1 MMSRREL
8 PTLDRLRALSEV
20 VRLGSFSRA
29 ATSLGLTQ
37 PAISNQIRHL
47 ERQFGARLLERMGKR
62 ARPTPEGEI
71 LVAASSR
78 AFGELEKAM
87 DDLARRRAEIT
98 GTLVL
103 ATGPTA
109 TKHLLPP
116 IMAALRAR
124 HPGIELR
131 ILTGNTADLVPGLLE
146 GTIDLGLLTAPV
158 RHSALQTSRF
168 FRDRLV
174 CIAPPAEASA
184 TRIARPTELEG
195 RQLILYESGGSIRR
209 AIDAWLEAA
218 DPRRLRITDIGSAE
232 AQVAFVRAGF
242 GWSILSEIVARD
254 EAAAGRVDMLSLD
267 PPLFRDLELVWRA
280 DRATRPMIAAALDI
294 FSAHAAPGGAA

>member
-1 MMSRREL
+1 MSRRHL

-20 VRLGSFSRA
+20 VRLGSFSGA
-29 ATSLGLTQ
+29 AASLGLTQ

-47 ERQFGARLLERMGKR
+47 EQQFGTRLLERIGKR
-62 ARPTPEGEI
+62 ARPTAEGEI
-71 LVAASSR
+71 LMAAASR

-87 DDLARRRAEIT
+87 DDIARGRSEIT

-116 IMAALRAR
+116 VVTALRAR

-131 ILTGNTADLVPGLLE
+131 ILTGNTAELVPDLLK
-146 GTIDLGLLTAPV
+146 GTIEIGLLTAPV
-158 RHSALQTSRF
+158 RHSALRTSWF

-174 CIAPPAEASA
+174 CIAPPADAPA
-184 TRIARPTELEG
+184 TRIVRPGDLEG
-195 RQLILYESGGSIRR
+195 RQLVLYESSGSIRR
-209 AIDAWLEAA
+209 AMDAWLEAA

-242 GWSILSEIVARD
+242 GWSIVSEVVARE
-254 EAAAGRVDMLSLD
+254 EATAGHIEMLSLD
-267 PPLFRDLELVWRA
+267 PPLFRDLELVWRS
-280 DRATRPMIAAALDI
+280 DRANRPIIAAALEM
-294 FSAHAAPGGAA
+294 FSAVAASSDTP